1 MKKILSFILAA
12 LLMVSGL
19 VFPVSAEED
28 AEFITITEDMIS
40 AEGAVVEY
48 DSYLSAYKITPAA
61 AGEEVTVRFTGV
73 ENALSMWLPATAAD
87 DTLRIEI
94 ENDNCWA
101 AYTLTAG
108 HKFEVW
114 ESAVEGEGSHI
125 YFTPSDVYSIY
136 LFDKTVDLGYAL
148 DLVSLANG
156 TLDRYE
162 EEYLDL
168 DYYDVDRYTKYYWES
183 DIVFNESF
191 MVIANEDGTVSP
203 EKTLYDIDRV
213 VSVRN
218 SYLNKEYVYGKD
230 YLVEDGKLVIPEGSE
245 IKSYAHSSV
254 YRDVQPNSGWWKTL
268 DGTYVYAGQ
277 YDMYF
282 VGYFNVTYTTKDTW
296 EGAVPESKG
305 MLLQKFHDKL
315 TDGNTV
321 KVLAIGD
328 SLAGGANVSSDI
340 GWEGV
345 EPYAERWSDMTA
357 SALRLRYP
365 NVNIENETIAQGGA
379 TASLAIERMSEIIAY
394 APDLLIIEFGTN
406 ECMQGDD
413 PAGYI
418 NNVKQAIAAIN
429 ENLPDCDIIVTS
441 TSMSNTDI
449 FPADWFYAYSLET
462 QKLERAG
469 VAVADITSTYQYML
483 TEKNYIDMTGD
494 NLCHPNDYSSRAIV
508 HTLLKTIE
516 NGTEAEYIK
525 GYADRILDFRY
536 ENEFDAADWATIEE
550 LSAKAY
556 DEILASATAEEAL
569 AAYLKNAEIIDE
581 VPTSKENI
589 ANASL
594 DISKI
599 SFNTV
604 KGMDALNEAANNNV
618 ATKHDTDEKALAIT
632 ITNSRNPSVTLDYT
646 KGDEYALADDYDY
659 VVLTLKAP
667 LTNGTKAKASKITF
681 TTATGACAS
690 VTVNLI
696 LDGEYHSYIVDMSG
710 DSKWTGAIM
719 DLKLIAFA
727 SSASKDVLLVNG
739 IYLAT
744 DLENANDIAIENEM
758 TAKGNV
764 PEAQTFLMSDDAT
777 TATLT
782 VPGGQGS
789 ILAGDVNGDG
799 AVSAKD
805 SLVLRQIIAGMDG
818 ITAKNEAALDLDRDG
833 AVDASDSL
841 IMRKIL
847 AGVIDSFVINLSDAA
862 ISYSKEEKAAEI
874 IFNKE
879 NVTVTVDLTEKGLSA
894 DIFKYISIC
903 AKAADAE
910 EFDIL
915 VTLTTD
921 KGTVEKTVTIPANVL
936 FVADSAKFIEAEGN
950 ITSIAFTFDKAAGET
965 VYLDSFVFTPTISA
979 AENAEIVRVGAA
991 NLNS

>member
-12 LLMVSGL
+12 LIAVSGFA
-19 VFPVSAEED
+19 FPAAAED
-28 AEFITITEDMIS
+28 ASDVTPFALEDITVTGGT
-40 AEGAVVEY
+40 ATY
-48 DSYLSAYKITPAA
+48 DEYLSAVKVTPNA
-61 AGEEVTVRFTGV
+61 AGEEVTVSYYT
-73 ENALSMWLPATAAD
+73 ENEKTCIWIPSTSCSSETMDATAV
-87 DTLRIEI
+87 INGI
-94 ENDNCWA
+94 HSNWSMSV
-101 AYTLTAG
+101 G
-108 HKFEVW
+108 HKFSVYGGL
-114 ESAVEGEGSHI
+114 GEGNVSLSYIPENTGSI
-125 YFTPSDVYSIY
+125 YFYGTGNDWETLP
-136 LFDKTVDLGYAL
+136 AA
-148 DLVSLANG
+148 ANG
-156 TLDRYE
+156 SLQQYDE
-162 EEYLDL
+162 WYLDL
-168 DYYDVDRYTKYYWES
+168 DCYDVERYAEYYWNGG
-183 DIVFNESF
+183 IVFNESF
-191 MVIANEDGTVSP
+191 MVIEEEDGTVAP

-230 YLVEDGKLVIPEGSE
+230 YLVEDGKLVIPEGSD
-245 IKSYAHSSV
+245 INSYAHSSV

-282 VGYFNVTYTTKDTW
+282 VGYLNVTYTTKDTW
-296 EGAVPESKG
+296 DGVIPESKG
-305 MLLQKFHDKL
+305 MLLKNFHEKL

-345 EPYAERWSDMTA
+345 EPYCERWSDMTA

-379 TASLAIERMSEIIAY
+379 TASLAIEKMKDIIAY
-394 APDLLIIEFGTN
+394 DPDLLIIEFGTN

-413 PAGYI
+413 PSGYI

-429 ENLPDCDIIVTS
+429 ENIPDCDIIVTS
-441 TSMSNTDI
+441 TSMSNTNI
-449 FPADWFYAYSLET
+449 FPADWFYAYSLAT
-462 QKLERAG
+462 QELEREG

-483 TEKNYIDMTGD
+483 TQKNYIDMTGD

-508 HTLLKTIE
+508 HTIMKTLE
-516 NGTEAEYIK
+516 EGTEEEYIA
-525 GYADRILDFRY
+525 GYADRILNFRY
-536 ENEFDAADWATIEE
+536 ENEFDSADWAKIQE
-550 LSAKAY
+550 LSKAARE
-556 DEILASATAEEAL
+556 EILACTDAESALEA
-569 AAYLKNAEIIDE
+569 YIKNAKLIDA

-604 KGMDALNEAANNNV
+604 KGMDSIDQNKNNNV
-618 ATKHDTDEKALAIT
+618 ETRHDAEEKALAIT
-632 ITNSRNPSVTLDYT
+632 VTNARTPYVIVDYT
-646 KGDEYALADDYDY
+646 KGDSLVSADDYGY

-667 LTNGTKAKASKITF
+667 LTNGTRAKASKLTF
-681 TTATGACAS
+681 TTNAGDCTAI
-690 VTVNLI
+690 TLDLI

-710 DSKWTGAIM
+710 DAKWTGDIAS
-719 DLKLIAFA
+719 LKLQVFT
-727 SSASKDVLLVNG
+727 SSNSKDVLLVNG

-744 DLENANDIAIENEM
+744 DLENANDIAIENEK
-758 TAKGNV
+758 TAQGGV

-777 TATLT
+777 TSILT

-789 ILAGDVNGDG
+789 VLAGDVNDDG
-799 AVSAKD
+799 IVSAKD
-805 SLVLRQIIAGMDG
+805 SLIIRRYIAEADG
-818 ITAKNEAALDLDRDG
+818 TVVANEAALDLDCDG

-841 IMRKIL
+841 VLRKIL
-847 AGVIDSFVINLSDAA
+847 SGVIDAFEINLSDAD
-862 ISYSKEEKAAEI
+862 ISYSTEEKAAKI
-874 IFNKE
+874 TLNKD
-879 NVTVTVDLTEKGLSA
+879 NVTLTVDMTEAGLSA
-894 DIFKYISIC
+894 DVFKYISLC
-903 AKAADAE
+903 AKAEDGRE
-910 EFDIL
+910 LDIL
-915 VTLTTD
+915 VTLTTEN
-921 KGTVEKTVTIPANVL
+921 GIVEKTVTIPENNL

-950 ITSIAFTFDKAAGET
+950 ITSVSFTIDAVAGET
-965 VYLDSFVFTPTISA
+965 VYLDSFVFTPTLSA